1 MDDLR
6 TYDQLNVY
14 FDNHEFVLKTQ
25 QQIAKDF
32 AKFNL
37 FFLNSFEIEPISK
50 EEIEHLIAQ
59 LLVDLMKQGETRLL
73 QLLYTIDLSEKE
85 FLHITT
91 DPNFIQLLAEKILF
105 REAYKVFLRTKFS
118 SSTSGDFDSISE

>member
-1 MDDLR
+1 MSDLR
-6 TYDQLNVY
+6 TYDQLNAY
-14 FDNHEFVLKTQ
+14 FDNQQFVLKTQ

-37 FFLNSFEIEPISK
+37 FFSDSFEIEPISK
-50 EEIEHLIAQ
+50 DEIERLIGQ

-73 QLLYTIDLSEKE
+73 LLLYTIDLSEKE
-85 FLHITT
+85 FLYITT
-91 DPNFIQLLAEKILF
+91 DPNFIELLSEKILF

-118 SSTSGDFDSISE
+118 SSNSGDFDSISE

>member
-1 MDDLR
+1 MSDLR
-6 TYDQLNVY
+6 TYDQLNAY
-14 FDNHEFVLKTQ
+14 FDNQLFVLKTQ

-37 FFLNSFEIEPISK
+37 YFSDSFANEPISK
-50 EEIEHLIAQ
+50 NEIERLIGQ

-91 DPNFIQLLAEKILF
+91 DPNFIQLLSEKILF

-118 SSTSGDFDSISE
+118 SSNPTDYDSISD

>member
-1 MDDLR
+1 MSDLR
-6 TYDQLNVY
+6 TYDQLNAF
-14 FDNHEFVLKTQ
+14 FDNQQFVLKTQ

-37 FFLNSFEIEPISK
+37 YFSDSFEIEPISK
-50 EEIEHLIAQ
+50 DEIERLIGQ

-91 DPNFIQLLAEKILF
+91 DPNFIQLLSEKILF

-118 SSTSGDFDSISE
+118 SSNSTDYDSISE

>member
-1 MDDLR
+1 MNDLKS
-6 TYDQLNVY
+6 YDQLDAY
-14 FDNHEFVLKTQ
+14 FDNQGFVLKTQ

-37 FFLNSFEIEPISK
+37 YFSNSFENEVTTK
-50 EEIEHLIAQ
+50 DEIERLIGQ

-91 DPNFIQLLAEKILF
+91 NPNFIQLLSEKILF
-105 REAYKVFLRTKFS
+105 REAYKVFLRSKFS
-118 SSTSGDFDSISE
+118 SPSTTDFDQITD

>member
-1 MDDLR
+1 MSDLK
-6 TYDQLNVY
+6 TYDQLNAY
-14 FDNHEFVLKTQ
+14 FDNQQFVLKTQ

-37 FFLNSFEIEPISK
+37 LFSDSFEIEPISK
-50 EEIEHLIAQ
+50 DEIERLIGQ

-91 DPNFIQLLAEKILF
+91 DPNFIQKFFSEKH
-105 REAYKVFLRTKFS
+105 TKCF
-118 SSTSGDFDSISE
+118 

>member
-1 MDDLR
+1 MSDLR
-6 TYDQLNVY
+6 TYDQLNTY
-14 FDNHEFVLKTQ
+14 FDNQQFVLKTQ

-37 FFLNSFEIEPISK
+37 YFSDSFETEPISK
-50 EEIEHLIAQ
+50 DEIERLIGQ

-91 DPNFIQLLAEKILF
+91 DPNFIQLLSEKILF

-118 SSTSGDFDSISE
+118 SSNPTDYDSISD

>member
-1 MDDLR
+1 MSDLR
-6 TYDQLNVY
+6 TYDQLNAY
-14 FDNHEFVLKTQ
+14 FDNQQFVLKTQ

-37 FFLNSFEIEPISK
+37 YFLDSFEIEVTTK
-50 EEIEHLIAQ
+50 EEIERLIGQ

-91 DPNFIQLLAEKILF
+91 DPNFIQLLSEKILF
-105 REAYKVFLRTKFS
+105 REAYKVFFRTKFS
-118 SSTSGDFDSISE
+118 SSNSGDFDSISE

>member
-1 MDDLR
+1 MQNLIDNK
-6 TYDQLNVY
+6 QLSTFLGNE
-14 FDNHEFVLKTQ
+14 EFILKTQ

-37 FFLNSFEIEPISK
+37 FFEESFEIESHSK
-50 EEIEHLIAQ
+50 EEIERLIAP
-59 LLVDLMKQGETRLL
+59 LIVDLMKQGETRLL

-91 DPNFIQLLAEKILF
+91 DPNFIQLLSEKILF
-105 REAYKVFLRTKFS
+105 REAYKIFLRAKF
-118 SSTSGDFDSISE
+118 STSGKSIE